1 MKLDWKTLI
10 VATALALCLVAG
22 VVLAQNAPVVGS
34 IGVTVEEVKVLATGW
49 SIKKDI
55 LGKDVFNE
63 TNEKVGT
70 IEDIIVTPERG
81 MSYAIVGAGGFL
93 GMDKHDVPIP
103 INQFNI
109 KDKRIVWFGATKEA
123 IKAMPTFHYAD

>member
-1 MKLDWKTLI
+1 MKLALKTLI
-10 VATALALCLVAG
+10 ASAALSFSLAAGAALA
-22 VVLAQNAPVVGS
+22 QTAPVVGS
-34 IGVTVEEVKVLATGW
+34 IGVTVEEVQFLATGW

-63 TNEKVGT
+63 TGEKVGT
-70 IEDIIVTPERG
+70 VEDIIVTPEKG

-103 INQFNI
+103 INQFKI
-109 KDKRIVWFGATKEA
+109 KDKRVVWAGATKEA
-123 IKAMPTFHYAD
+123 IKAMPTFKYAD

>member
-1 MKLDWKTLI
+1 MKLALKTLI
-10 VATALALCLVAG
+10 AAAALSFSLAAGAALA
-22 VVLAQNAPVVGS
+22 QTAPVVGS
-34 IGVTVEEVKVLATGW
+34 IGVTVEEVQFLATGW

-63 TNEKVGT
+63 TGEKVGT
-70 IEDIIVTPERG
+70 VEDIIVTPEKG

-103 INQFNI
+103 INQFKI
-109 KDKRIVWFGATKEA
+109 KDKRVVWAGATKEA
-123 IKAMPTFHYAD
+123 IKAMPTFKYAD

>member
-1 MKLDWKTLI
+1 MKLILKTL
-10 VATALALCLVAG
+10 VATAALSFSLAAG
-22 VVLAQNAPVVGS
+22 AASAQTAPVVGS
-34 IGVTVEEVKVLATGW
+34 IGVTVEEVQILATGW

-55 LGKDVFNE
+55 LGQDVFNE

-70 IEDIIVTPERG
+70 VEDIIVTPEKG
-81 MSYAIVGAGGFL
+81 LSYAIVGAGGFL

-103 INQFNI
+103 INQFKI
-109 KDKRIVWFGATKEA
+109 KDKRVVWPGATKEA

>member
-1 MKLDWKTLI
+1 MTLTLKTII
-10 VATALALCLVAG
+10 VTAALAICLVAG
-22 VVLAQNAPVVGS
+22 AVLAQTAPVVGN
-34 IGVTVEEVKVLATGW
+34 IGVTSDEVKFLATGW

-70 IEDIIVTPERG
+70 IEDIIITPERG
-81 MSYAIVGAGGFL
+81 LSYAIVGAGGFL
-93 GMDKHDVPIP
+93 GMEKHDVPVP
-103 INQFNI
+103 ISQFNI
-109 KDKRIVWFGATKEA
+109 KDKRVLWPNATKEA